1 MEIAIL
7 ENGDL
12 YLVCNFILV
21 CVWMWHDI
29 ESFLVLE
36 RQIDMQTLRK
46 KPQPEFVIDVYI

>member
-21 CVWMWHDI
+21 CVNVTRHRKL
-29 ESFLVLE
+29 LVLE